1 MKKLKIIF
9 TVTMMLVMSAI
20 AVGCD
25 GSSGGDTDYK
35 PGNPQ
40 YDYDAWKYGIDHPGF
55 YDDW

>member
-1 MKKLKIIF
+1 MKKLKIIL

-25 GSSGGDTDYK
+25 GSSGGVMDYK

-55 YDDW
+55 YDD